1 MNKYI
6 AIIAFVMV
14 AISVLTSSCGDV
26 DEANMRHIEAMRDTI
41 FKTFP
46 TVASITIRVE
56 DAENL
61 HVTLGDAHLYAAS
74 DNAKKKEANKIGRM
88 ALGIFGK
95 KEPQKGNDFMAMLR
109 RRIFG
114 GGNMLQNGK
123 LTITKNEHTEEEYPA
138 DGISVDINLDS
149 LRQSKP

>member
-1 MNKYI
+1 MNKCV
-6 AIIAFVMV
+6 AIIAVMIV
-14 AISVLTSSCGDV
+14 SMSVLMSSCS
-26 DEANMRHIEAMRDTI
+26 DEEASNMRHIEAIRDSI

-61 HVTLGDAHLYAAS
+61 HVTVGDAHLYAAD
-74 DNAKKKEANKIGRM
+74 DNAKKNVANKIGRM

-95 KEPQKGNDFMAMLR
+95 KEPQKETSFMAMLKH
-109 RRIFG
+109 RIFG
-114 GGNMLQNGK
+114 DGNMLQNGK
-123 LTITKNEHTEEEYPA
+123 LTVTKNEHTEEEYPA
-138 DGISVDINLDS
+138 DGISVNINLDS